1 MSAQNSYE
9 LMSNNGQAAKLVTR
23 EESRSGRTAAGERE
37 VFVREIELLFLK
49 MNKKPNIDILKEPK
63 GFIKGIE
70 LVSLSHIHVVLY
82 LVF

>member
-1 MSAQNSYE
+1 MKIA
-9 LMSNNGQAAKLVTR
+9 AAKLVTR
-23 EESRSGRTAAGERE
+23 EESRRGGRKAAGERE
-37 VFVREIELLFLK
+37 AFVREIELLFLK

-82 LVF
+82 LAC